1 MKIQVV
7 FQSNISQEAVLL
19 KMIQAILEGIELG
32 LLLSM
37 MIGPV
42 FFALITTSIDQG
54 FKQAAILAFGVLL
67 SDLFYV
73 ICTYFGVHFLS
84 QFPLIEKSLGY
95 LGGMI
100 LIGFGLS
107 YIRKKEVNTQERET
121 KAVGLGKSFWKG
133 FGINGINPFVFLF
146 WISIA
151 SMVSVKESWEMNQIT
166 LFYGALLL
174 TVFGFDLTKGF
185 LAVQLAHL
193 VTPKIR
199 RFLTIGVGL
208 LICYF
213 GIKMLWTTC
222 NSSI

>member
-1 MKIQVV
+1 M
-7 FQSNISQEAVLL
+7 
-19 KMIQAILEGIELG
+19 ILESVFEGIKLG

-42 FFALITTSIDQG
+42 FFALLTTSMDHG
-54 FKQAAILAFGVLL
+54 FKQAAILAFGVLM
-67 SDLFYV
+67 SDLVYV
-73 ICTYFGVHFLS
+73 ISTYFGVHFLS

-107 YIRKKEVNTQERET
+107 YIRKKETNAQERET
-121 KAVGLGKSFWKG
+121 KPVSSSKSFLKG

-151 SMVSVKESWEMNQIT
+151 SMVTVKESWEASQIS

-174 TVFGFDLTKGF
+174 TVFGIDLTKGF
-185 LAVQLAHL
+185 LASQLAHL
-193 VTPKIR
+193 VTPRVR
-199 RFLTIGVGL
+199 RFLNIGVGL

-213 GIKMLWTTC
+213 RGS
-222 NSSI
+222 NSMGQNSNFQVFHFVKIFLSTSNNY

>member
-1 MKIQVV
+1 MISESV
-7 FQSNISQEAVLL
+7 F
-19 KMIQAILEGIELG
+19 EGIKLG
-32 LLLSM
+32 LLLSI

-42 FFALITTSIDQG
+42 FFALLTTSMDHG

-67 SDLFYV
+67 SDLVYV
-73 ICTYFGVHFLS
+73 ISTYFGVHFLS

-100 LIGFGLS
+100 LIGFGLT
-107 YIRKKEVNTQERET
+107 YIRKKETNAQDKET
-121 KAVGLGKSFWKG
+121 KPVSSGKSFFKG

-151 SMVSVKESWEMNQIT
+151 SMVTVKESWEASQIS

-174 TVFGFDLTKGF
+174 TVFGIDLAKGF
-185 LAVQLAHL
+185 LANQLAHL
-193 VTPKIR
+193 VTPRVR
-199 RFLTIGVGL
+199 RYLNIGVGL

-213 GIKMLWTTC
+213 GIKMLWTTYYL
-222 NSSI
+222 SI

>member
-1 MKIQVV
+1 M
-7 FQSNISQEAVLL
+7 
-19 KMIQAILEGIELG
+19 MQAILEGIELG

-42 FFALITTSIDQG
+42 FFALLTTSIDQG
-54 FKQAAILAFGVLL
+54 FKQAAILAFGVLM
-67 SDLFYV
+67 SDLVYV
-73 ICTYFGVHFLS
+73 IFTYFGVHFLS
-84 QFPLIEKSLGY
+84 QFHLIEKSLGY

-107 YIRKKEVNTQERET
+107 YFRRKEAKVQEKDT
-121 KAVGLGKSFWKG
+121 NPISSGKSFLKG

-151 SMVSVKESWEMNQIT
+151 SMVTIKESWEASQIS

-174 TVFGFDLTKGF
+174 TVFGIDLSKGF
-185 LAVQLAHL
+185 LAGQLAHL
-193 VTPKIR
+193 VTPRVR
-199 RFLTIGVGL
+199 RFLNVGVGL

-213 GIKMLWTTC
+213 GVKMLWTTFYP
-222 NSSI
+222 SI

>member
-1 MKIQVV
+1 MISESV
-7 FQSNISQEAVLL
+7 F
-19 KMIQAILEGIELG
+19 EGIKLG

-42 FFALITTSIDQG
+42 FFALITTSMDQG
-54 FKQAAILAFGVLL
+54 FKQAAILAFGVLM
-67 SDLFYV
+67 SDVVYV
-73 ICTYFGVHFLS
+73 ILTYFGVHFLS

-107 YIRKKEVNTQERET
+107 YIRKKEANAQEKET
-121 KAVGLGKSFWKG
+121 NPISSGKSFLKG
-133 FGINGINPFVFLF
+133 FGINGLNPFVFLF

-151 SMVSVKESWEMNQIT
+151 SMVTVKESWEASQIS

-174 TVFGFDLTKGF
+174 TVFGIDLTKGF
-185 LAVQLAHL
+185 LAAQLAHL
-193 VTPKIR
+193 VTPKVR
-199 RFLTIGVGL
+199 RFLNIGVGL

-213 GIKMLWTTC
+213 GIKMLWTTFYP
-222 NSSI
+222 SI